1 MKYQVALMI
10 AVSAVAAADA
20 ATSRTELPHRGSVEL
35 CSLDEVRL
43 AEDGCLTRAVRAD
56 VEYVRALDVDRLLAP
71 FRREAGIRSSAHP
84 YGHWESMGLDGHTL
98 GHWLS
103 AVSHLV
109 ASGNDADGE
118 LSRRL
123 EYAVGELAKCQEKTG
138 GRLDGIPGGGVV
150 WDAVSRGDVGKVWE
164 RWAPWY
170 NVHKTFAGLRDAWL
184 EAGNVQAKAT
194 MTRLADWIVSTTANL
209 DGAAM
214 EKMLAQE
221 FGGMNETF
229 ADLYAITGDEK
240 YLAEAKRWE
249 HHAVL
254 DPLYRKEDKLTG
266 LHANTQIPKF
276 AGLARTGQL
285 AGDRARLEAADF
297 AWRTIVERRS
307 VAFGGNSVGEH
318 FHALDDFGKMLE
330 SREGPE
336 TCNTYNMLRLTERLF
351 ECDPRAEYAEYY
363 ERALFNHVLSAVNTL
378 HPGFVYFTP
387 ARAGHYRTYST
398 PQTTFWCCV
407 GTGMECPGRFGR
419 FIYARGNGAIY
430 INLFVPSEL
439 KGVLRQTTDFPYSGE
454 TTIEMLAPFDGDLMV
469 REGAS
474 YVRHK
479 GPWKRGDRVR
489 ASRPMDRHVEML
501 PDGSGWG
508 AYMDGPILLAQ
519 DRGAENMDGLFAD
532 GGASSQTAAGPLLEP
547 LDEPSSLVPFWTLHE
562 RRYQIYWK
570 FGSGRAASNARRN
583 DEAATDKEGR
593 RYDVR
598 NVKAVMRA
606 DGHVIIRGEVDGMP
620 VVKDVRV
627 DNPEPWTPENPKFY
641 EFDFYGVNVRACLRT
656 SEVNGCPAAFRMMTR
671 AEAASGESA
680 SVTGVVTM
688 VFSSFKNAGLLAD
701 ASDPNGDA
709 VYFLAQSAP
718 DAKLKPG
725 DVVAVAGTVAP
736 MAYSPGLIGTNV
748 EKLASI
754 DLPPPPVLSYG
765 EFSARMGE
773 NRRVRLR
780 GTLTAVK
787 PLVYQDWE
795 KVRDAVLL
803 CVDTGD
809 GVLDA
814 RVPGSVEEW
823 RDLVDAEL
831 ELAGVASVFFN
842 ARAQFVSMRLQVCE
856 KDDIT
861 VLRAPPKDPF
871 AIPCSD
877 FEGILSYTPSAILP
891 HAVHVIG
898 EVTYADAKDGFFY
911 VQNGGHGLK
920 VVASDRSV
928 PEFGSRVDVVG
939 FPRLDGGIGR
949 IVAGRFRL
957 SSGDAVAA
965 GEPIVG
971 KAQRVMYYRWSDERR
986 IYQDNDG
993 ILVSVRGRFV
1003 SFSDSGFIMDDDG
1016 FLFEVRIAGGDAEF
1030 LDRPDFTKPLL
1041 EVTGVA
1047 SLTLDSSG
1055 AASLFPQPQA
1065 LTVLVQNASS
1075 VRVLPDAA
1083 WRMRRAQLA
1092 AICSLKVVGAL
1103 LVAFL
1108 LVLLVKFVRV
1118 SRARSRLAVVT
1129 SERKRMAA
1137 DLHDTIEQHLACA
1150 HIMLDGAMRTIP
1162 ARPDETKRAVRVAM
1176 DVLSRAKREV
1186 RKTIMDLRDDDVV
1199 SMGLDVL
1206 LRRLAAE
1213 VTVSGLVKTRT
1224 ALRGIPKEM
1233 SVAAKLDIVAIVR
1246 EALTNA
1252 AKHGHARNAAVASD
1266 PLPDGGF
1273 VLTVANDGEP
1283 FDRERAAGPAEG
1295 HYGLSGMEERAA
1307 RIGGRLSFGRKDA
1320 WTTVRLEVRA

>member
-1 MKYQVALMI
+1 MI

-43 AEDGCLTRAVRAD
+43 AGDGCLARAVRAD

-221 FGGMNETF
+221 FGGINETF

-254 DPLYRKEDKLTG
+254 DPLYRKEDALTG

-276 AGLARTGQL
+276 AGLARTGEL
-285 AGDRARLEAADF
+285 ADDRARLEAADF

-318 FHALDDFGKMLE
+318 FHALDDFGKMLG

-439 KGVLRQTTDFPYSGE
+439 KGVLRQTTGFPYSGE
-454 TTIEMLAPFDGDLMV
+454 TTIDMLAPFDGDLMV

-519 DRGAENMDGLFAD
+519 DRGAENMDGMFSD
-532 GGASSQTAAGPLLEP
+532 GSASSQTAAGPLLEP

-570 FGSGRAASNARRN
+570 FGSGKGIAADTVPAAAASGACVERVPLEEGWRFRLDGETAWRDVRVPHDWSIGHAPDKDAPSGFDGGFYPCGRGVYELSLVLSREDVGKRQALEFDGVYRKARVSVNGR
-583 DEAATDKEGR
+583 EAACGPDNGYIPFSVSLDSLAAEGTNTVVVEVDNSAQPNSR
-593 RYDVR
+593 WYSGSGIFRNVFLEKRTGPDVR
-598 NVKAVMRA
+598 NIHVAARA
-606 DGHVIIRGEVDGMP
+606 DGHVTIRGEVDGRE
-620 VVKDVRV
+620 VVESVRV
-627 DNPEPWTPENPKFY
+627 DNPVPWTPENPRLY
-641 EFDFYGVNVRACLRT
+641 EFNFHGVKVRTGIRTIGLNAREGMTLNGKPVKMHGACVHHDNGPLGACAFEDAERRKVRLLKSAGFNAVRTSHNPPSEAFLDACDEEGLMVVEELFDVWHWAKLKHDFAESFEREWEDDMRRVIMRDRNHPCVVFWSLGNELNERATDWAAAQCARMASVCRELAPGIPVTAGMAVIDENDLRAQYRFAESLDAIGVNYYERGIDAEHAANPDRLVIVTESYPASAVANEKLISARPYVLGEFVWTGIDYLGESGIGRMYREGIDHAGECFESPQFPVHGTMCGEIDITGRRKAVSHLRDVLWNESAKSFVCVREPEGWRANWRATKWSTGRLRESWT
-656 SEVNGCPAAFRMMTR
+656 YPGWEGREIQVEVYTRGARVTLSVNGR
-671 AEAASGESA
+671 EAASSDVSAESGRTA
-680 SVTGVVTM
+680 VFRLPYEPGVLEAQVY
-688 VFSSFKNAGLLAD
+688 GAD
-701 ASDPNGDA
+701 GTRVES
-709 VYFLAQSAP
+709 LS
-718 DAKLKPG
+718 LRT
-725 DVVAVAGTVAP
+725 AGTPQRIRFTDETV
-736 MAYSPGLIGTNV
+736 G
-748 EKLASI
+748 
-754 DLPPPPVLSYG
+754 
-765 EFSARMGE
+765 
-773 NRRVRLR
+773 RLTWR
-780 GTLTAVK
+780 TAEV
-787 PLVYQDWE
+787 
-795 KVRDAVLL
+795 
-803 CVDTGD
+803 
-809 GVLDA
+809 
-814 RVPGSVEEW
+814 
-823 RDLVDAEL
+823 VDAEGTVCMDADR
-831 ELAGVASVFFN
+831 EVDFGADAICTAS
-842 ARAQFVSMRLQVCE
+842 ADMS
-856 KDDIT
+856 DIVPAASRVRRT
-861 VLRAPPKDPF
+861 
-871 AIPCSD
+871 
-877 FEGILSYTPSAILP
+877 FEGRAI
-891 HAVHVIG
+891 AVLCN
-898 EVTYADAKDGFFY
+898 D
-911 VQNGGHGLK
+911 
-920 VVASDRSV
+920 S
-928 PEFGSRVDVVG
+928 
-939 FPRLDGGIGR
+939 
-949 IVAGRFRL
+949 
-957 SSGDAVAA
+957 
-965 GEPIVG
+965 
-971 KAQRVMYYRWSDERR
+971 KAQ
-986 IYQDNDG
+986 
-993 ILVSVRGRFV
+993 
-1003 SFSDSGFIMDDDG
+1003 
-1016 FLFEVRIAGGDAEF
+1016 
-1030 LDRPDFTKPLL
+1030 
-1041 EVTGVA
+1041 
-1047 SLTLDSSG
+1047 
-1055 AASLFPQPQA
+1055 
-1065 LTVLVQNASS
+1065 
-1075 VRVLPDAA
+1075 
-1083 WRMRRAQLA
+1083 
-1092 AICSLKVVGAL
+1092 
-1103 LVAFL
+1103 
-1108 LVLLVKFVRV
+1108 
-1118 SRARSRLAVVT
+1118 
-1129 SERKRMAA
+1129 
-1137 DLHDTIEQHLACA
+1137 
-1150 HIMLDGAMRTIP
+1150 
-1162 ARPDETKRAVRVAM
+1162 
-1176 DVLSRAKREV
+1176 
-1186 RKTIMDLRDDDVV
+1186 
-1199 SMGLDVL
+1199 
-1206 LRRLAAE
+1206 
-1213 VTVSGLVKTRT
+1213 
-1224 ALRGIPKEM
+1224 KEN
-1233 SVAAKLDIVAIVR
+1233 K
-1246 EALTNA
+1246 
-1252 AKHGHARNAAVASD
+1252 
-1266 PLPDGGF
+1266 
-1273 VLTVANDGEP
+1273 
-1283 FDRERAAGPAEG
+1283 
-1295 HYGLSGMEERAA
+1295 
-1307 RIGGRLSFGRKDA
+1307 
-1320 WTTVRLEVRA
+1320 